1 MLGFLDG
8 HWGPKLKSPLLEQ
21 WALYPLRNFLQFLA
35 FLLWALL
42 VSRWGWWV
50 HAVRKHELFGRA
62 IALAWT
68 ISLISTDSESLYASA
83 DHLTLEVATGG
94 PQNET
99 MSKQRSSLLSGCLSE
114 QFSALGEKDR
124 TNSKGAQSLP
134 QNGCRQRSQEPHLA
148 NGTWWYVPGCGT
160 MWWCHLQHLQGH
172 LLPNVESLKNQFC
185 FSYIKYYKKD
195 NISLFVVCHK
205 NVA

>member
-21 WALYPLRNFLQFLA
+21 WALYPLRNFLQFWA

-50 HAVRKHELFGRA
+50 HAVRKHKLFGRA

-94 PQNET
+94 PQKKQLA
-99 MSKQRSSLLSGCLSE
+99 SKDHRFSVAAYQSNFLPLGKRTE
-114 QFSALGEKDR
+114 QIQKELR
-124 TNSKGAQSLP
+124 V
-134 QNGCRQRSQEPHLA
+134 CRRMDAGRDPKSHIWQM
-148 NGTWWYVPGCGT
+148 VPGDMSQDVERCGDVISKDIFYQ
-160 MWWCHLQHLQGH
+160 MW
-172 LLPNVESLKNQFC
+172 SL
-185 FSYIKYYKKD
+185 
-195 NISLFVVCHK
+195 
-205 NVA
+205 